1 MGASRPRDR
10 APTRLQQPA
19 AWVDAALRVAAA
31 DTPGFAWLDGGDDGR
46 SFLGLHADREL
57 EGDDPALLDVVD
69 RAWRRDRSRIWIGA
83 ITYDFAADLAAARAP
98 RPRALPGLLL
108 RRYACALERSRDGVV
123 RVHGDDALPT
133 WFAEV
138 QPTDVAGPWPLTPP
152 VAVWSPAH
160 YRAQVLAAKQHL
172 FAGDSY
178 QVNLAQR
185 FVAHW
190 REPTAGS
197 LATRVAA
204 LYGAL
209 RARAPAERG
218 ALLRLAAAW
227 VVSNSPETLLD
238 VDDDGVHPV
247 VATSRPIKGTR
258 VRESDPARDRAAAAA
273 LLASEKDRA
282 EHVMI
287 VDLVRNDL
295 GRLAQVGS
303 VVAAREPSALP
314 LPTVHHL
321 VTEVRATLRPDIGL
335 RALVEAMV
343 PGGSI
348 TGAPKRRTMAII
360 EALEQH
366 PRGLYCGAIF
376 VLAPD
381 GLRMSIPIR
390 TGVLDRQG
398 LSLHAGGGIVID
410 SEPEAERRET
420 WAKVRAFAP
429 DAAP

>member
-69 RAWRRDRSRIWIGA
+69 RAWRADRSRLWIGA

-185 FVAHW
+185 FVAHFDAGGVVDVVVEPRGATLGSRLGEHRYAVPAEVDWAWGVACKPPGPFPLPGDEPDPYQAVVDTDAVQALRNEAKERGWTDDELGPIW
-190 REPTAGS
+190 R
-197 LATRVAA
+197 TRGEVCAA
-204 LYGAL
+204 L
-209 RARAPAERG
+209 AR
-218 ALLRLAAAW
+218 
-227 VVSNSPETLLD
+227 LD
-238 VDDDGVHPV
+238 WPWLEGD
-247 VATSRPIKGTR
+247 TKSYKWRKR
-258 VRESDPARDRAAAAA
+258 VE
-273 LLASEKDRA
+273 
-282 EHVMI
+282 
-287 VDLVRNDL
+287 
-295 GRLAQVGS
+295 
-303 VVAAREPSALP
+303 
-314 LPTVHHL
+314 
-321 VTEVRATLRPDIGL
+321 
-335 RALVEAMV
+335 ALVD
-343 PGGSI
+343 
-348 TGAPKRRTMAII
+348 
-360 EALEQH
+360 AL
-366 PRGLYCGAIF
+366 
-376 VLAPD
+376 D
-381 GLRMSIPIR
+381 
-390 TGVLDRQG
+390 
-398 LSLHAGGGIVID
+398 
-410 SEPEAERRET
+410 
-420 WAKVRAFAP
+420 
-429 DAAP
+429 